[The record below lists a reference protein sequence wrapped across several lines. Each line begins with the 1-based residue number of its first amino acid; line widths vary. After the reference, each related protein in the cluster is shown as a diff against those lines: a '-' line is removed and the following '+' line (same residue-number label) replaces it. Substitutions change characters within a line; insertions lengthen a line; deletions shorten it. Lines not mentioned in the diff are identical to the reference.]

1 MDPKEYSIIRTYKSC
16 MYPSRIVPHIDYT
29 RYLTDRFYSTYTDK
43 FRKAYKDY
51 VDSLVYDNVN
61 KSVKLSFSQ
70 SQKKEGTMP
79 TEYTFSFKDFLFRS
93 IFPQIKR
100 VIFSDPATV
109 VIWTDGTKTVVKCE
123 HEDYDPEKGLAM
135 CFSKKALGN
144 KGSYYN
150 TFKKY
155 LEQYERQ
162 KDLEDFHQDLN

>member
-1 MDPKEYSIIRTYKSC
+1 MDPKEYSVIRTYKSC

-29 RYLTDRFYSTYTDK
+29 RYLSDRFYSTYTDK

-51 VDSLVYDNVN
+51 VDSLFYDVN
-61 KSVKLSFSQ
+61 ESIKSRFSQ
-70 SQKKEGTMP
+70 SQKKEGTMS
-79 TEYTFSFKDFLFRS
+79 TKFVFDLNDFYIRS
-93 IFPQIKR
+93 ILPQIER

-135 CFSKKALGN
+135 CISKKALSN